1 MKMTSPTANKII
13 IPGELPTLNEYSD
26 AERGNKYHGSNLKR
40 ANTALCSMCVKAA
53 MNKGLT
59 VDGKID
65 IHCHWYMKNRKKDK
79 DNIRFAI
86 KFIQD
91 GMMKAGLIKNDGWKQ
106 IGDYFDEFS
115 VDKENPRIEVEI
127 TPHE

>member
-1 MKMTSPTANKII
+1 MDNFQII
-13 IPGELPTLNEYSD
+13 IPGELPGLNQYSN
-26 AERGNKYHGSNLKR
+26 AERSNRYEAGRAKR
-40 ANTALCSMCVKAA
+40 DSTNLCAMCIKAA
-53 MNKGLT
+53 MNEGLE
-59 VDGKID
+59 VHGKID

-91 GMMKAGLIKNDGWKQ
+91 GMMKAGLLENDGWDQ

-115 VDKENPRIEVEI
+115 VDKDNPHIEVKI
-127 TPHE
+127 TPHEEAK